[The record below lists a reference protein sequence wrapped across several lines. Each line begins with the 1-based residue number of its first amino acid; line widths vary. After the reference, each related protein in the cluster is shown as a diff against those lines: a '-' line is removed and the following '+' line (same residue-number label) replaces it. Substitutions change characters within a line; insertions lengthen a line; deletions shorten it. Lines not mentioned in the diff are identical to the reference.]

1 MTTKSKDSLN
11 EKAVPQSETEEEVKE
26 VKETSPKTVF
36 RISADRLMINQKEYK
51 LLTDFREGFDLDSL
65 NDRYSDV
72 LNKYDFIV
80 GDIGFD
86 QLRLKGFFE
95 DYRKKVAVDQKIS
108 ALEDYLYEYC
118 NFGCAYFVLEKVE
131 KDKEVVEK
139 RAAHVKEKK
148 GKPRT
153 PKQQTRKKNQGNF
166 KNQKKGKTNQPA
178 KPKPNQRGKKH
189 ESPVKEK
196 KSSERH
202 FTIRQKEQG

>member
-1 MTTKSKDSLN
+1 MTMKSKGPLE
-11 EKAVPQSETEEEVKE
+11 EKQVPQSESTEEE
-26 VKETSPKTVF
+26 KETLPKKVF
-36 RISADRLMINQKEYK
+36 RISADRFMINQKEYK
-51 LLTDFREGFDLDSL
+51 LLTNFRDGFNLESF

-95 DYRKKVAVDQKIS
+95 NYRKKVAVDQKIS

-139 RAAHVKEKK
+139 RTAHIKEKK

-153 PKQQTRKKNQGNF
+153 PKQQTRKKNQGSF
-166 KNQKKGKTNQPA
+166 KNQKKGKNNQSA
-178 KPKPNQRGKKH
+178 KTKPNQRGKKQ
-189 ESPVKEK
+189 ETPGKEK
-196 KSSERH
+196 KSGERH
-202 FTIRQKEQG
+202 FTIRQKNQG